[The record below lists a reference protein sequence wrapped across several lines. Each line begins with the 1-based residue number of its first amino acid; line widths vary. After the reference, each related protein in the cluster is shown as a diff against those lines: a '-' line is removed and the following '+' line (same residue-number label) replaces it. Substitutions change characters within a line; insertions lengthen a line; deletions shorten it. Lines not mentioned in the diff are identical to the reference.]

1 MYHIIVEIQPG
12 NMTELELISH
22 SGEECGYVLQGGL
35 KVYLGDQQF
44 HLNEDDSIS
53 FSSMIPH
60 HYNNL
65 GNDV

>member
-1 MYHIIVEIQPG
+1 
-12 NMTELELISH
+12 MTELELTSH
-22 SGEECGYVLQGGL
+22 SREECGYVLQAIL

-44 HLNEDDSIS
+44 HLNEGDSIS